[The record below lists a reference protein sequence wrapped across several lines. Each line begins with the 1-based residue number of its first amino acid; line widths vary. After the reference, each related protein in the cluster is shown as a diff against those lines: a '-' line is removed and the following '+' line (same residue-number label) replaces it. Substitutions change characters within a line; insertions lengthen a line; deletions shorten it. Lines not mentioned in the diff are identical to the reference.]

1 MRVIVTGSTTW
12 TDADALR
19 REFSALPSDVIIV
32 TGDTPG
38 LDALAMATAQEMG
51 LIVEPMRKSRAD
63 RKAYPDASW
72 KGLNERMLATGIDIV
87 FAFHPHY
94 GKPGCPGDNPYG
106 RTSGSI
112 GYRSANFFTLGRDS
126 ALQLFIRKSA
136 LPSERPDWV
145 ATGPLWRPLDF
156 PQVCCFAEPIG

>member
-38 LDALAMATAQEMG
+38 IDALAMATAQEMG

-87 FAFHPHY
+87 LAFHPDY
-94 GKPGCPGDNPYG
+94 GKPGCARGTIHMVEIAAASDIEA
-106 RTSGSI
+106 RI
-112 GYRSANFFTLGRDS
+112 FLR
-126 ALQLFIRKSA
+126 
-136 LPSERPDWV
+136 
-145 ATGPLWRPLDF
+145 
-156 PQVCCFAEPIG
+156 